1 MTVVATPARP
11 RASHIFPLFRS
22 RPQARKLAL
31 AMALVL
37 SGSALTVMPAQ
48 AQSTD
53 TTAAAQSE
61 QTAAPT
67 GSKEATS
74 LDAVMVTGSR
84 LIRPDLDAPSPTT
97 VVSREDIE
105 AAGSP
110 TIESALNEFPQLA
123 AGNTSSVNN
132 GGGSGVLTA
141 NLRGLG
147 ANRTLTLVN
156 GRRFMPANSDGVV
169 DLTSIPDALIE
180 NVEIVTG
187 GASAV
192 YGSDAI
198 AGAVNFIM
206 RRNFSG
212 VEAAYTHGQTSRGDG
227 AFDKYDVTLGGN
239 FADDRGNAVISVSRS
254 ERDPVMQGQRAFSQV
269 PLDTVDGK
277 LVPGGSGSVPGTRI
291 GLSSGQM
298 ASLVG
303 IDLTPPADCDAVTGV
318 RFGDNGTPLLYCN
331 PQDAYNYADANFLQR
346 PLKRTQVTGLAS
358 YKINDA
364 VEAYAEVY
372 YSEAANRYQQAP
384 DSFTPVTPG
393 AGSSTLLVPNYA
405 NNPVLLPAVRQFF
418 ADNAHVFDPDG
429 DGTANI
435 VGSGRRA
442 DELGARY
449 YTYDR
454 SSRNLVGG
462 LRGDFEMGS
471 GHWWR
476 WDAFVQDQST
486 RTDTT
491 QNNMINQAR
500 LAQALDAT
508 TDAAGNLV
516 CRNAASGCV
525 PASIFGLGSIS
536 QGSAAFL
543 TPQRAHYETFD
554 RTVVGASLSGSMFDL
569 PAGSVAMAFGAEY
582 RKDEYAYQPSPMD
595 VSGEYGAVSQS
606 PMSGEYSVREVFTE
620 FRVPLLSG
628 ARFANDLAVE
638 GAARYS
644 DYSTI
649 GGVNTWKLGVEWAPA
664 DWLRFRSAYNVAI
677 RAPSLNELYSPQSRG
692 FTAGVDPCT
701 ASANPSPAQQQ
712 LCIQQGVPAAD
723 LPNFSQGSVG
733 FERTNG
739 GNPNL
744 SEEQSNTFT
753 VGAVFSIPQVEG
765 LNFAVDYFEVEVEDA
780 ITSLSANQMLADC
793 FRNLDPNSLTCKA
806 IVRLP
811 NGQIDDVR
819 STLQNVGL
827 IKASGLDFQADY
839 RFTVPWGIGGNDGN
853 MSLTLLTSWLFE
865 RSMQVIEDQGALD
878 CAGYMGG
885 GCGGGTGA
893 IMIPDFKLNLTA
905 GYKSGPLSLRMQGR
919 MINGFD
925 LRPGITAAVN
935 RAPRVWYV
943 DTNATYDFNEHVQ
956 LFAGIENLLDK
967 QPPILGTGLAGDA
980 NTDVGVYDV
989 LGRRYNF
996 GVRVKF

>member
-1 MTVVATPARP
+1 MTVVTTSARC
-11 RASHIFPLFRS
+11 RRTRTSVMHRPL
-22 RPQARKLAL
+22 PQAGKLAVGL
-31 AMALVL
+31 AFALW
-37 SGSALTVMPAQ
+37 GSPLLVAPAF
-48 AQSTD
+48 AQS
-53 TTAAAQSE
+53 AE
-61 QTAAPT
+61 
-67 GSKEATS
+67 SKDAVS

-84 LIRPDLDAPSPTT
+84 LIRTDLDAPSPTT
-97 VVSREDIE
+97 MVTREDIQ
-105 AAGSP
+105 ASGSA
-110 TIESALNEFPQLA
+110 TIETVLNEFPQLA

-169 DLTSIPDALIE
+169 DLATIPDALIE

-212 VEAAYTHGQTSRGDG
+212 IEAAYTHGQTSEGDG
-227 AFDKYDVTLGGN
+227 AFDKYDITLGGN
-239 FADDRGNAVISVSRS
+239 FADDRGNAVVSISRTD
-254 ERDPVMQGQRAFSQV
+254 RDPVLQGARDFSKV

-277 LVPGGSGSVPGTRI
+277 LVPGGSGSIPGTRI
-291 GLSSGQM
+291 GLSGSQLG
-298 ASLVG
+298 SLVG
-303 IDLTPPADCDAVTGV
+303 VNLTPAGDCSAMTGI
-318 RFGDNGTPLLYCN
+318 RFGENGTPLPYCN
-331 PQDAYNYADANFLQR
+331 PQDAYNYADLNYLQR
-346 PLKRTQVTGLAS
+346 PLERTQVTALAN

-364 VEAYAEVY
+364 VEAYAELY
-372 YSEAANRYQQAP
+372 YSDSANRYQQAP

-393 AGSSTLLVPNYA
+393 AGSSTLLVPNFA
-405 NNPVLLPAVRQFF
+405 NNPVLLPAVRKFF
-418 ADNAHVFDPDG
+418 ADNAHIFDPDG
-429 DGTANI
+429 DGTASI
-435 VGSGRRA
+435 IGAGRRA
-442 DELGARY
+442 DELGPRY

-454 SSRNLVGG
+454 ISRNLVGG
-462 LRGDFEMGS
+462 LRGDFEMG
-471 GHWWR
+471 GDHWWR
-476 WDAFVQDQST
+476 WDAFVQEQHT

-500 LAQALDAT
+500 LAQALNAT
-508 TDAAGNLV
+508 VDGAGNLV
-516 CRNAASGCV
+516 CVNQASGCV

-536 QGSAAFL
+536 AGSAAFL
-543 TPQRAHYETFD
+543 TPQRAHTETFD
-554 RTVVGASLSGSMFDL
+554 RTVVGASLSGSLFDL

-582 RKDEYAYQPSPMD
+582 RKDEYAFQPSPMD
-595 VSGEYGAVSQS
+595 VAGEYGAVSQT
-606 PMSGEYSVREVFTE
+606 PMSGDYSVRELFTE

-628 ARFANDLAVE
+628 ARFAQSLAIE

-649 GGVNTWKLGVEWAPA
+649 GGVNTWKIGLEWAPT
-664 DWLRFRSAYNVAI
+664 DWMRFRSAYNVAI

-701 ASANPSPAQQQ
+701 ASANPSAAQQQ

-733 FERTNG
+733 FERTTG

-744 SEEQSNTFT
+744 SEEKSNTFT
-753 VGAVFSIPQVEG
+753 VGAVFNIPQVQG
-765 LNFAVDYFEVEVEDA
+765 LNFAVDYFQVEVEDA

-793 FRNLDPNSLTCKA
+793 FSQLDPNSTTCRA
-806 IVRLP
+806 IIRLP

-819 STLQNVGL
+819 STLQNVGKL
-827 IKASGLDFQADY
+827 KARGLDFQTDY
-839 RFTVPWGIGGNDGN
+839 RFSVPWGIGGNDGN
-853 MSLTLLTSWLFE
+853 VSLTLLTSWLFE
-865 RSMQVIEDQGALD
+865 RSMQVLSNQPELD

-905 GYKSGPLSLRMQGR
+905 GYKSGPLSVRVQSR
-919 MINGFD
+919 MIDSFN
-925 LRPGITAAVN
+925 LRPGLTAAVN
-935 RAPRVWYV
+935 KAPRVWYF
-943 DTNATYDFNEHVQ
+943 DSNATFDFNEHVQ
-956 LFAGIENLLDK
+956 FFAGIDNLFDK

-989 LGRRYNF
+989 LGRRYNA
-996 GVRVKF
+996 GIRVKF

>member
-1 MTVVATPARP
+1 MAVASTSARRCRTRTSLMHRPFP
-11 RASHIFPLFRS
+11 RSA
-22 RPQARKLAL
+22 KLAAGL
-31 AMALVL
+31 AFALC
-37 SGSALTVMPAQ
+37 GSPWGIAPAF
-48 AQSTD
+48 AQNASD
-53 TTAAAQSE
+53 DE
-61 QTAAPT
+61 PVR
-67 GSKEATS
+67 
-74 LDAVMVTGSR
+74 LDAVTVTGSR

-97 VVSREDIE
+97 MVTREDIQ
-105 AAGSP
+105 AAGSA
-110 TIESALNEFPQLA
+110 TIETVLNEFPQLA

-156 GRRFMPANSDGVV
+156 GRRFMAANSDGVV
-169 DLTSIPDALIE
+169 DLATIPDALIE

-212 VEAAYTHGQTSRGDG
+212 LEAAYTHGQTSEGDG
-227 AFDKYDVTLGGN
+227 AFDKYDITLGGN
-239 FADDRGNAVISVSRS
+239 FADDRGNAVVSISRTD
-254 ERDPVMQGQRAFSQV
+254 RDPVLQGKREFSRV

-277 LVPGGSGSVPGTRI
+277 LVPGGSGSIPGTRI
-291 GLSSGQM
+291 GLSGSQLG
-298 ASLVG
+298 SLVG
-303 IDLTPPADCDAVTGV
+303 VDLAPRGDCSAATGI
-318 RFGDNGTPLLYCN
+318 RFGENGTPLVYCN
-331 PQDAYNYADANFLQR
+331 PQDAYNYADLNFLQR
-346 PLKRTQVTGLAS
+346 PLERTQVTALANF
-358 YKINDA
+358 KINDA
-364 VEAYAEVY
+364 VEAYTEVY
-372 YSEAANRYQQAP
+372 YSDSANRYQQAP

-393 AGSSTLLVPNYA
+393 AGSSTLLVPNFA
-405 NNPVLLPAVRQFF
+405 SNPVLLPSVRQFF
-418 ADNAHVFDPDG
+418 SDNTHIFDPDG
-429 DGTANI
+429 DGTASV
-435 VGSGRRA
+435 VGAGRRA
-442 DELGARY
+442 DELGTRF

-454 SSRNLVGG
+454 TSHNLVGG
-462 LRGDFEMGS
+462 LRGDFEAGG

-500 LAQALDAT
+500 LAQALNAT
-508 TDAAGNLV
+508 VDGAGNLACV
-516 CRNAASGCV
+516 NPASGCV

-536 QGSAAFL
+536 PESAAFL

-554 RTVVGASLSGSMFDL
+554 RTVVGASVSGSMFDL
-569 PAGSVAMAFGAEY
+569 PAGAVAIAFGAEY
-582 RKDEYAYQPSPMD
+582 RKDEYAFQPSAMD
-595 VSGEYGAVSQS
+595 VAGEYGAVSQA
-606 PMSGEYSVREVFTE
+606 PMSGEFSVRELFTE
-620 FRVPLLSG
+620 FRIPLLSG
-628 ARFANDLAVE
+628 ARFADDLAIE
-638 GAARYS
+638 AAARYS

-649 GGVNTWKLGVEWAPA
+649 GAVNTWKIGMEWAPS
-664 DWLRFRSAYNVAI
+664 DWLRFRTAYNVAI

-701 ASANPSPAQQQ
+701 AAANPSQAQQQ

-723 LPNFSQGSVG
+723 MPGFSQGSVG
-733 FERTNG
+733 FERTSG
-739 GNPNL
+739 GNPDL
-744 SEEQSNTFT
+744 SEEKSNTFT

-780 ITSLSANQMLADC
+780 ITSLSANQMLSDC
-793 FRNLDPNSLTCKA
+793 FSRLDANSPTCRA
-806 IVRLP
+806 IIRLP

-827 IKASGLDFQADY
+827 IKASGLDFQTDY

-853 MSLTLLTSWLFE
+853 VSLTLLTSWLFE
-865 RSMQVIEDQGALD
+865 RSMQVIADQGELD

-893 IMIPDFKLNLTA
+893 IMIPDFKVNFTA
-905 GYKSGPLSLRMQGR
+905 GYKSGPLSVRLQGR
-919 MINGFD
+919 MIDGFG
-925 LRPGITAAVN
+925 LRPGLTAAVN
-935 RAPRVWYV
+935 KAPRVWYV
-943 DTNATYDFNEHVQ
+943 DTNATFDFNDSIQ
-956 LFAGIENLLDK
+956 LFAGIDNVLDK
-967 QPPILGTGLAGDA
+967 QPPILGTALAGDA